1 MSGLINEVLVD
12 FSDEKLGCCE
22 TMGSGAYGEKGGKV
36 LRNKKY
42 LSFAN

>member
-1 MSGLINEVLVD
+1 MSGLINELFVD
-12 FSDEKLGCCE
+12 FSDEKLDSCE
-22 TMGSGAYGEKGGKV
+22 TMGAGAYGEKSGKA